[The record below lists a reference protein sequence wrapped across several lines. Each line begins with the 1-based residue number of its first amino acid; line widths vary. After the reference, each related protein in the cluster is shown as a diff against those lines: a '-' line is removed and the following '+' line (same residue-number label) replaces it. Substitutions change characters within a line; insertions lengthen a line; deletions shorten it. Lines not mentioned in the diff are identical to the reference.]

1 MEYRLGSKDKKVG
14 EIQTYLNQIRSD
26 VLRSRDTKYQVSNDW
41 GNLVIDND
49 FGILTERAVRGFQ
62 KMLKISENGIVG
74 NTTWNFLS
82 TFSIGPT
89 MNAAPVFRGIY
100 KVGDEGPEVRKIQ
113 ELLNK
118 AWESLTPDS
127 RTAYRWEYIA
137 VDGVFGERTKCAVIA
152 FQTYQEIEPALG
164 EVGDTTLGYLRNP
177 RFLGRNGQLGGHLS
191 NTEIETARNQQ
202 VNDIRAIMSAF
213 ISSIGQFL
221 EQYLPVLE
229 RRRNIEF
236 VKLENLNRRLR
247 GCIDLRNVR
256 MAQARMHLADIS
268 HLNLIRENI
277 VNTTFFRR
285 LSEFVSPVQDSL
297 RAIRDNQIR
306 SWSNAQE
313 IVFRVLRDYNAQ
325 RQIERQIALLTNQN
339 MITYNNVNRTRSW
352 SMACSFVGFALRW
365 GEFIWL
371 IATYEDTNVWNSRME
386 RCIYQLMDD
395 LIVDVV
401 AAIVGLVLSALVTLE
416 IIAAPV
422 ELVVGIGLVVV
433 GLIGALIMWWFERQD
448 IYPSQY
454 LQDAGYSAT
463 YQLLYR

>member
-14 EIQTYLNQIRSD
+14 EIQTYLNRVRSE
-26 VLRSRDTKYQVSNDW
+26 VLRSRDSKYQVSNDW
-41 GNLVIDND
+41 GNLDIDND

-62 KMLKISENGIVG
+62 KMLGISENGIVG
-74 NTTWNFLS
+74 NTTWNYLS
-82 TFSIGPT
+82 TFNIGPSI
-89 MNAAPVFRGIY
+89 NAVPVFRGIY
-100 KVGDEGPEVRKIQ
+100 KIGDKGSEVRKIQ

-118 AWESLTPDS
+118 AWDTLSPNV

-137 VDGVFGERTKCAVIA
+137 VDGVFGERTKSAVIA
-152 FQTYQEIEPALG
+152 FQTYQEIKPALG

-177 RFLGRNGQLGGHLS
+177 RFLGKNGQLGRHHS
-191 NTEIETARNQQ
+191 NTEVETSRNQQ

-213 ISSIGQFL
+213 ISSIEQFL
-221 EQYLPVLE
+221 KQYLPVLE
-229 RRRNIEF
+229 RRRNVEF
-236 VKLENLNRRLR
+236 VELENLNRNLR
-247 GCIDLRNVR
+247 RHIDLKNVS
-256 MAQARMHLADIS
+256 MAEARRHLADIS
-268 HLNLIRENI
+268 HLKLIQESFR
-277 VNTTFFRR
+277 NTTFFRR
-285 LSEFVSPVQDSL
+285 LSEYVSPVQDSL
-297 RAIRDNQIR
+297 KTLKDNRINT
-306 SWSNAQE
+306 WSNVQE
-313 IVFRVLRDYNAQ
+313 NVCRVLRNYNCQ
-325 RQIERQIALLTNQN
+325 RRIEQQIALFTNQN
-339 MITYNNVNRTRSW
+339 MITCDNVNKTRSW
-352 SMACSFVGFALRW
+352 SKACGFVGFVLKW
-365 GEFIWL
+365 GELIWL

-395 LIVDVV
+395 LIVDIV
-401 AAIVGLVLSALVTLE
+401 AVIVGLVLAALVALE